1 MFDSMIPKRTDID
14 KKYKWAI
21 EDLYVND
28 EAWEQ
33 DASIFET
40 KTDEILRYK
49 GRLHDGAEILAEAL
63 QKNDELNMRIE
74 KIYVYANQ
82 KLHEDTG
89 NPTYQKF
96 AAKAQNLM
104 IQYNAKA
111 AFMQPELLIIDSNK
125 LKVMMTEYVPLK
137 KYEQYLN
144 DILRQKDHILSDEM
158 EEFLANAQEIAKG
171 PENIFSMFN
180 NADIKFPVIEGEN
193 GEKIAITH
201 GRFISLLESKDRRVR
216 KEAFLGLYHTYESFQ
231 NTLASVFH
239 NNVKQAAFFAK
250 ARHYDSNLAMYL
262 DDSNIPVSVYENLI
276 QTVEEYLPLL
286 HKYTKIRKNRLGYD
300 ELHMYDLYVPIVKS
314 AEKEYSYEDAKT
326 LVKKGLAKMGE
337 EYLSELQKGFDNGWI
352 DVYEN
357 EGKRSGAY
365 SWGAYGTHPY
375 VLLNYQNN
383 LKNVFTLAHE
393 MGHALHSYY
402 SDLNQEY
409 TYAGYRIFVAEVAS
423 TCNESLLIRYLLEN
437 STDREEKAYL
447 LNYFL
452 EQFRGTFFR
461 QTMFAEFEQ
470 IVHKRVQNGEELTA
484 TVLKEIYRELNR
496 KYYGDQITIDDEI
509 AMEWARIPHF
519 YNPFYVYQYATGFA
533 AAIALSRRIDEF
545 GEEAVSDYMK
555 FLSGGSS
562 KYPIDLLKL
571 AGVDMTQKEPIRTAL
586 NLFGDLLEEFEKIS
600 AE

>member
-21 EDLYVND
+21 EDLYAND
-28 EAWEQ
+28 ETWEQ
-33 DASIFET
+33 DATIFES

-49 GRLHDGAEILAEAL
+49 GRLNDDAEILTQAL

-89 NPTYQKF
+89 NPTYQKL

-262 DDSNIPVSVYENLI
+262 DDSNIPVPVYENLI
-276 QTVEEYLPLL
+276 RTVEEYLPLL
-286 HKYTKIRKNRLGYD
+286 HKYTKIRKSRLGYD

-423 TCNESLLIRYLLEN
+423 TCNESLLIHYLLEN

-496 KYYGDQITIDDEI
+496 KYYGDEITIDEEI

-533 AAIALSRRIDEF
+533 AAIALSRRIDEL